1 MVVEVRSSN
10 SGGGSVDPRVRLA
23 IARWPVDAPRGAVGS
38 LGEQE
43 GVSRK
48 TFYVLRARALAE
60 GEAAVL
66 EPRSRRCGLEPDA
79 YQPAGA

>member
-1 MVVEVRSSN
+1 M
-10 SGGGSVDPRVRLA
+10 
-23 IARWPVDAPRGAVGS
+23 DAPRGAVS
-38 LGEQE
+38 SFCQQE
-43 GVSRK
+43 GISRK

-66 EPRSRRCGLEPDA
+66 EPRSWRCGLEPDA